1 MPETTS
7 IYLQDLKDLSSRGE
21 RISRRSTMSRPAPP
35 KLGNPTPLGLSAFAM
50 STFVASLYGLGV
62 LGINVPN
69 VLVGVSLFTGG
80 VVQFACGMW
89 EYRVGNT
96 FGGTGFSAFGGFWA
110 SLGAIYIPG
119 FGIQEAYGFMPV
131 SRNATINSAGLCIQ
145 NCDYTPGGIYAATD
159 SDLFNQYHNA
169 LAIYN
174 ASWLICKFTFIFTLA
189 CLRTNAGVLGAF
201 VALTIAFA
209 SDTIYHLTPTNTIF
223 LKVGAIF
230 ERYKLLASACGTDV
244 DDAAVNDDFL
254 KFCLIC
260 LSSLFELFL
269 LKISTT

>member
-50 STFVASLYGLGV
+50 STFIASLYGLGV

-131 SRNATINSAGLCIQ
+131 SRNATIDSTGLCTQ
-145 NCDYTPGGIYAATD
+145 NCGYTPGV
-159 SDLFNQYHNA
+159 
-169 LAIYN
+169 
-174 ASWLICKFTFIFTLA
+174 TFIFTLA

-230 ERYKLLASACGTDV
+230 ELITSMTVFYCL
-244 DDAAVNDDFL
+244 AAVLLTPD
-254 KFCLIC
+254 
-260 LSSLFELFL
+260 LSPISLPLYDLSKKE
-269 LKISTT
+269 